1 MERKGQGLRLEGF
14 RGCFGENTME
24 VWRPRR
30 KKMKKTCYE
39 NGVSEEIRV

>member
-1 MERKGQGLRLEGF
+1 
-14 RGCFGENTME
+14 ME

-30 KKMKKTCYE
+30 KKDEKMKKTCYE